1 MQIYEIICIYK
12 IFKKYSLNN
21 LVLMFFY
28 PMLYEHSFYSRRFI
42 PNKFKEIWIY
52 SLLYYWL
59 PEALYAV
66 S

>member
-1 MQIYEIICIYK
+1 
-12 IFKKYSLNN
+12 
-21 LVLMFFY
+21 MFFY